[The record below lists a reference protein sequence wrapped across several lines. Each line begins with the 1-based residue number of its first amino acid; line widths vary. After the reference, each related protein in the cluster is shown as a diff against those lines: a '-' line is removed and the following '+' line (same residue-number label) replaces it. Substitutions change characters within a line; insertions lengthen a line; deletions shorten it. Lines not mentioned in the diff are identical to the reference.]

1 MPRITRVAGAV
12 ADRDAANKYGLVV
25 LLLMASYVTSV
36 STTHEG
42 GAIVVML
49 VQLVTLY
56 LTFSASESRKAQRIA
71 GIACV
76 VMGVVAVA
84 TFGFG
89 VAFQFDNSVV
99 KVLAIVSVVLYLVA
113 PLVILRHL
121 LNRQVVDA
129 RTILGAISIYLMLGM
144 MFAFSYRALSLWQT
158 DPFFGAN
165 GRGDSADFLFFSFIR
180 QVPLLK
186 YFVQDLRRYIPGKL
200 PCDDIRDVAR
210 LFGNDND
217 QRIRLL
223 GNTDTRAVARAEIAD
238 DIAPFCQ
245 RQQAAR
251 RDDLVRIERDQHC
264 AVVKRAVYG
273 KQIDEQLPAD
283 PRIEPDARARDVFQ
297 PRLILADDKRSRMIP
312 CQDSDR
318 RDDLVDA
325 SLGISPFLFRLCPRS
340 EKAAV
345 PERLESRTQLRLE
358 HD

>member
-165 GRGDSADFLFFSFIR
+165 GRGDSADFLFFSFITLTTTGYGNL
-180 QVPLLK
+180 VPAAN
-186 YFVQDLRRYIPGKL
+186 PGQSIAVL
-200 PCDDIRDVAR
+200 EAIIGQ
-210 LFGNDND
+210 LFLVTALAKIVNAWRVPG
-217 QRIRLL
+217 I
-223 GNTDTRAVARAEIAD
+223 GS
-238 DIAPFCQ
+238 APS
-245 RQQAAR
+245 
-251 RDDLVRIERDQHC
+251 
-264 AVVKRAVYG
+264 G
-273 KQIDEQLPAD
+273 
-283 PRIEPDARARDVFQ
+283 
-297 PRLILADDKRSRMIP
+297 
-312 CQDSDR
+312 
-318 RDDLVDA
+318 
-325 SLGISPFLFRLCPRS
+325 
-340 EKAAV
+340 
-345 PERLESRTQLRLE
+345 PESKS
-358 HD
+358 